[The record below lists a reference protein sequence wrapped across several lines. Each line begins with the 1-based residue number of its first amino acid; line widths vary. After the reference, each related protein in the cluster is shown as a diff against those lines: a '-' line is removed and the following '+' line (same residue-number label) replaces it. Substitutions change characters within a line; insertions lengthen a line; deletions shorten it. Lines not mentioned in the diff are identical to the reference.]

1 MSVSVI
7 VVCGRCSSCQ
17 QTQML
22 FRMPAFPT
30 KKEKKVSSKYNYPI
44 PPYEHTVHCC
54 STPSLHP
61 FDFVAIQQCSSK
73 YKYKMHAV
81 STKKSN
87 INSNVNNLFIGCLH
101 FPQKIRHLHLF
112 LYSLLAAARPTQMLF
127 KMPAFYTKKEKKG
140 YFEIH
145 LRQPPLHE
153 TIVREQINI

>member
-22 FRMPAFPT
+22 FRMPAFY
-30 KKEKKVSSKYNYPI
+30 SAL
-44 PPYEHTVHCC
+44 HCC

-87 INSNVNNLFIGCLH
+87 INSNINNLFIGCLQ
-101 FPQKIRHLHLF
+101 FPQKRRHLHLF
-112 LYSLLAAARPTQMLF
+112 LYSLLAAARPIQMLF
-127 KMPAFYTKKEKKG
+127 KMPAFYTKKKQKKG

>member
-54 STPSLHP
+54 STPCSSSIW
-61 FDFVAIQQCSSK
+61 IQQCSSK

-87 INSNVNNLFIGCLH
+87 INSNVNNLFIGCLQ

-112 LYSLLAAARPTQMLF
+112 LYSLLAAARPIQMLF
-127 KMPAFYTKKEKKG
+127 KMPAFYTKKNRKRVILK
-140 YFEIH
+140 YIYVN
-145 LRQPPLHE
+145 PPSMRPLC
-153 TIVREQINI
+153 VSR

>member
-22 FRMPAFPT
+22 FRMPAFY
-30 KKEKKVSSKYNYPI
+30 SAL
-44 PPYEHTVHCC
+44 HCC

-73 YKYKMHAV
+73 YKYKMPAV

-87 INSNVNNLFIGCLH
+87 INSNVNNLFIGCLQ

-112 LYSLLAAARPTQMLF
+112 LYSLLAAARPIQMLF
-127 KMPAFYTKKEKKG
+127 KMPAFYTKKKRKRVILK
-140 YFEIH
+140 YIYVN
-145 LRQPPLHE
+145 PPSMRPLC
-153 TIVREQINI
+153 VSR

>member
-22 FRMPAFPT
+22 FRMPAFY
-30 KKEKKVSSKYNYPI
+30 SAL
-44 PPYEHTVHCC
+44 HCC

-87 INSNVNNLFIGCLH
+87 INSNVNNLFIGCLQ

-112 LYSLLAAARPTQMLF
+112 LYSLLAAARPIQMLF
-127 KMPAFYTKKEKKG
+127 KMPAFYTKKNRKRVILK
-140 YFEIH
+140 YIYVN
-145 LRQPPLHE
+145 PPSMRPLCV
-153 TIVREQINI
+153 TR

>member
-22 FRMPAFPT
+22 FRMPAFY
-30 KKEKKVSSKYNYPI
+30 SAL
-44 PPYEHTVHCC
+44 HCC

-87 INSNVNNLFIGCLH
+87 INSNINDLFIGCLH

-112 LYSLLAAARPTQMLF
+112 LYSLLAAARPIQMLF
-127 KMPAFYTKKEKKG
+127 KMPAFYTKKKRKRVILK
-140 YFEIH
+140 YIYVN
-145 LRQPPLHE
+145 PPSMRPLC
-153 TIVREQINI
+153 VSR

>member
-30 KKEKKVSSKYNYPI
+30 KKEKKVISKYNYPI

-87 INSNVNNLFIGCLH
+87 INSNVNNNKLTQAARQLNFY
-101 FPQKIRHLHLF
+101 F
-112 LYSLLAAARPTQMLF
+112 LY
-127 KMPAFYTKKEKKG
+127 
-140 YFEIH
+140 
-145 LRQPPLHE
+145 
-153 TIVREQINI
+153 QIKLYWLQR

>member
-22 FRMPAFPT
+22 FRMPAFY
-30 KKEKKVSSKYNYPI
+30 SAL
-44 PPYEHTVHCC
+44 HCC

-87 INSNVNNLFIGCLH
+87 INSNVNNLFIGCLQ

-112 LYSLLAAARPTQMLF
+112 LYSLLAAARPIQMLF
-127 KMPAFYTKKEKKG
+127 KMPAFYTKKREKG
-140 YFEIH
+140 LFWNTFTST
-145 LRQPPLHE
+145 PPPWDHCAWADKH
-153 TIVREQINI
+153 ISR

>member
-22 FRMPAFPT
+22 FRMPAFY
-30 KKEKKVSSKYNYPI
+30 SAL
-44 PPYEHTVHCC
+44 HCC

-87 INSNVNNLFIGCLH
+87 INSNVNNLFIYVQL
-101 FPQKIRHLHLF
+101 
-112 LYSLLAAARPTQMLF
+112 
-127 KMPAFYTKKEKKG
+127 
-140 YFEIH
+140 
-145 LRQPPLHE
+145 
-153 TIVREQINI
+153 

>member
-30 KKEKKVSSKYNYPI
+30 KKEKKVISKYNYPI

-87 INSNVNNLFIGCLH
+87 INSNVNNLFIYVQL
-101 FPQKIRHLHLF
+101 
-112 LYSLLAAARPTQMLF
+112 
-127 KMPAFYTKKEKKG
+127 
-140 YFEIH
+140 
-145 LRQPPLHE
+145 
-153 TIVREQINI
+153 

>member
-22 FRMPAFPT
+22 FRMPAFY
-30 KKEKKVSSKYNYPI
+30 SAL
-44 PPYEHTVHCC
+44 HCC

-87 INSNVNNLFIGCLH
+87 INSNVNNLFIGCLQ

-112 LYSLLAAARPTQMLF
+112 LYSLLAAARPIQMLF
-127 KMPAFYTKKEKKG
+127 KMPAFYTKKNRKRVILK
-140 YFEIH
+140 YIYVN
-145 LRQPPLHE
+145 PPSMRPLC
-153 TIVREQINI
+153 VSR

>member
-22 FRMPAFPT
+22 FRMPAFY
-30 KKEKKVSSKYNYPI
+30 SAL
-44 PPYEHTVHCC
+44 HCC

-87 INSNVNNLFIGCLH
+87 INSNVNNLFIGCLQ

-112 LYSLLAAARPTQMLF
+112 LYSLLAAARPIQMLF
-127 KMPAFYTKKEKKG
+127 KMPAFYTKKKRIRVILK
-140 YFEIH
+140 YIYVN
-145 LRQPPLHE
+145 PPSMRPLC
-153 TIVREQINI
+153 VSR